1 MGNGNPGKRRNN
13 SAFLTRTDIN
23 KLFERVGL
31 RTPAHQLVVIFH
43 YVKNEVQNMRSK
55 QKVEISFL
63 LPTRLL
69 LILMLLFFS
78 AGCGVIGIHEKYG
91 QLYNY
96 DNALKIKP
104 GMTQE
109 QVVALLGEPYIL
121 GQEQNGDIL
130 LKYEWRE
137 IDGRSFVFG
146 LFVMGE
152 KRTVA
157 VNGGEATVILASE
170 SKTVK
175 KVEYKIVGN
184 VNYDRLRGGNDGK
197 IR

>member
-1 MGNGNPGKRRNN
+1 
-13 SAFLTRTDIN
+13 
-23 KLFERVGL
+23 
-31 RTPAHQLVVIFH
+31 
-43 YVKNEVQNMRSK
+43 MRSK
-55 QKVEISFL
+55 PKVDVNFL

-69 LILMLLFFS
+69 IILPLLIIT

-91 QLYNY
+91 QIYNF
-96 DNALKIKP
+96 DNSLKIRP

-109 QVVALLGEPYIL
+109 QVIALLGEPYII
-121 GQEQNGDIL
+121 GQEQSGDMV

-137 IDGRSFVFG
+137 VDGRSFVFG

-157 VNGGEATVILASE
+157 VNGGEATVTLAPE

-184 VNYDRLRGGNDGK
+184 TNYNRLRGGNVDK